1 MGNDAMYEMLGICLA
16 LSALLTLNALASV
29 LAASLWRLLRPRAQA
44 WPATTRA
51 QLLFALRV
59 FPGVTAIIC
68 VAMLLLPAYIALEPR
83 QENEGVSFKMGVIS
97 AISAAGLVLAAWRGL
112 AAWLATRKLVAN
124 WTRNSTRLH
133 LAQTPVPAYCLRH
146 PFPVIAVVGT
156 FRPRLFIAEHLFDS
170 LKPEELAAAVAHEC
184 GHLAARDNLKRALL
198 RACRDVL
205 TIVPCGRLLDQQWA
219 ADSEAAADEF
229 AARRGGE
236 VALDL
241 ASALVK
247 IARLVPAGTRPSL
260 PAGALLIGE
269 DAGGIAARV
278 QGLMQMAT
286 NAECNES
293 NLRQS
298 FTVPASL
305 WLSLGA
311 LVTVALFIAANPHLL
326 ATIHNLIE
334 VAVSTLQ

>member
-1 MGNDAMYEMLGICLA
+1 MYEMLGICLA
-16 LSALLTLNALASV
+16 LTALLTLNALV
-29 LAASLWRLLRPRAQA
+29 SLLTGTAWRLLRPLAQA
-44 WPATTRA
+44 WPATMRA

-59 FPGVTAIIC
+59 FPGVAAIIC
-68 VAMLLLPAYIALEPR
+68 VVMLLLPAYIALEPR
-83 QENEGVSFKMGVIS
+83 HESEGVSLKMGVIS
-97 AISAAGLVLAAWRGL
+97 VVSAAGLQMAAWRGL

-133 LAQTPVPAYCLRH
+133 LAQAPVPAYCLRH
-146 PFPVIAVVGT
+146 PFPVIAVVGA

-205 TIVPCGRLLDQQWA
+205 TIVPCGRLLDRQWA

-229 AARRGGE
+229 AARRGAE

-247 IARLVPAGTRPSL
+247 IARLVPEGTRPSL
-260 PAGALLIGE
+260 PASALLIGE

-278 QGLMQMAT
+278 QGLMQMAA
-286 NAECNES
+286 NAKYN
-293 NLRQS
+293 NGDLRQS
-298 FTVPASL
+298 FAVPASL

-311 LVTVALFIAANPHLL
+311 LATAALVVVANPHLL